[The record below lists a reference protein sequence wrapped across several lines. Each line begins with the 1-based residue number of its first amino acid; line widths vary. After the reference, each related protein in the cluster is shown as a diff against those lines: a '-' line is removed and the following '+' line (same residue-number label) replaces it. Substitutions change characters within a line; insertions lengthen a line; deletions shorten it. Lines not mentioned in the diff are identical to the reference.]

1 MEIVSDNQ
9 YEPPQYK
16 CEKCDK
22 IFKRKSSL
30 TRHKNQNMNQK
41 LLKLK
46 LKNQNLLIKVNMYME
61 QIQFFK
67 ELIIIRETLRHSAI
81 PSNEIISSTQ
91 APAIK
96 E

>member
-1 MEIVSDNQ
+1 MDK
-9 YEPPQYK
+9 YTYK
-16 CEKCDK
+16 TSHIPLELKTF
-22 IFKRKSSL
+22 IFKLEEDRSAEWNL
-30 TRHKNQNMNQK
+30 LQN
-41 LLKLK
+41 LFER
-46 LKNQNLLIKVNMYME
+46 NQNLLIKVNMYME

-91 APAIK
+91 APAIQ